1 MKHNTLLVA
10 ILLATL
16 LAVGCSKDETV
27 PEQFEKVRAE
37 SKEATQEMKDYTF
50 TQKEAFVK
58 HMQTQLIELD
68 QDLEMLA
75 AKIEK
80 SSDAV
85 KAEARPKLQTLR
97 DQATQL
103 NKQLD
108 DVKNATESTWG
119 EVKAGSRK
127 AFDVLKAGF
136 QQARQWTSD
145 KIAP

>member
-1 MKHNTLLVA
+1 MFEIENP
-10 ILLATL
+10 
-16 LAVGCSKDETV
+16 V
-27 PEQFEKVRAE
+27 P
-37 SKEATQEMKDYTF
+37 
-50 TQKEAFVK
+50 
-58 HMQTQLIELD
+58 
-68 QDLEMLA
+68 
-75 AKIEK
+75 
-80 SSDAV
+80 SDAV